1 MIRLLDRYVLG
12 VFLPAFGVFTAVFV
26 ALFVAVDF
34 ASKLAKFLDL
44 KTVSF
49 LPFVARYYLIRV
61 PMVVMILL
69 PMVLLFSTIF
79 SVVKLSRTNE
89 ILPIAASGTSLR
101 RMALPF
107 LVSGILGTFGMAALD
122 EFVLARLGPE
132 IARTDE
138 ILSSKEMDWGV
149 SGWDGHTRFTAGT
162 HNLLTRTLHQVRI
175 TRVDDQAVTRE
186 VILAKTCVWEEDRR
200 RWIAYE
206 GTVERPLELVETKG
220 ARPSPWK
227 KEIPPEG
234 YVVETSVTPKTLR
247 KAGMTFTDSF
257 APLADLL
264 EEARLNPDDPAAQ
277 MKVHFR
283 LAFPCTP
290 VLLILL
296 GLPSVVAAHS
306 KSFVKGLTFSFILGL
321 SFYAVFIA
329 GLYFG
334 NRGFL
339 PAPAAMWGPTV
350 LAGVAG
356 AIWFSRMKT

>member
-1 MIRLLDRYVLG
+1 
-12 VFLPAFGVFTAVFV
+12 
-26 ALFVAVDF
+26 
-34 ASKLAKFLDL
+34 
-44 KTVSF
+44 VSF

-61 PMVVMILL
+61 PMVLMILL

-107 LVSGILGTFGMAALD
+107 VVAGILGTFAMAALD

-149 SGWDGHTRFTAGT
+149 SGWDGHTRFSAES
-162 HNLLTRTLHQVRI
+162 HNILTRTLNRVRI

-186 VILAKTCVWEEDRR
+186 VILARSCVWDEGRR
-200 RWIAYE
+200 RWTAYE
-206 GTVERPLELVETKG
+206 GTIERPLELVEVKG
-220 ARPSPWK
+220 AKPSPWK
-227 KEIPPEG
+227 QPIPKEG
-234 YVVETSVTPKTLR
+234 YVVDAGVTPKTLR
-247 KAGMTFTDSF
+247 KAGVSFTDSF
-257 APLADLL
+257 APFEDLL
-264 EEARLNPDDPAAQ
+264 EEARVNRDDPAAQ

-329 GLYFG
+329 GLYVG
-334 NRGFL
+334 NRGL
-339 PAPAAMWGPTV
+339 VPAPAATWGPTV
-350 LAGVAG
+350 LFGVLGVA
-356 AIWFSRMKT
+356 WFSRMRT